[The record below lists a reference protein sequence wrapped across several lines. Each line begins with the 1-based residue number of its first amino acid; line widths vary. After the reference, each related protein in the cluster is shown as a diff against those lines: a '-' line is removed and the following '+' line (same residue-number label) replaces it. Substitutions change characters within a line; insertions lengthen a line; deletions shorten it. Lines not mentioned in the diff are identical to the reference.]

1 MLEQFLGLPGAAAC
15 AQLQIQLS
23 GRQGHAQQ
31 HGPEHN
37 KRFQMIAVHVV
48 GVRQGWHSHAGPGSG
63 PVTFSV
69 AIYSTRRLNQPMTLV
84 RFGKINNSVV
94 AKRMSPA

>member
-1 MLEQFLGLPGAAAC
+1 
-15 AQLQIQLS
+15 
-23 GRQGHAQQ
+23 
-31 HGPEHN
+31 
-37 KRFQMIAVHVV
+37 MIAVHVEE
-48 GVRQGWHSHAGPGSG
+48 VRKGWHNHAGPGSG